1 MRKSAE
7 EIEMS
12 ISRLRSE
19 FSSILLSTLVL
30 LASGSA
36 TSAESTA
43 PIRVRHSISIRNGN
57 WIPLP
62 VEDMRRAAGDAALSR
77 LTDAGRLDLLDPK
90 QNGSDV
96 ESSGSLALEIALI
109 GPAETAKLTI
119 TLYVEGSPT
128 LVSTASI
135 SVRALDH
142 AGIYAALEHVGERAA
157 DRLAAKLDLLRNAR
171 LADDVG
177 LEPRSDDPA
186 RRRIYDEAQV
196 EKRAGRYEAARM
208 SFEAVVESGTGPNDA
223 LRQLA
228 EDELRYG
235 LPVFEAQQALNQLG
249 RLSLPGQQDRRE
261 QALSRAENL
270 YRQIQ
275 AENPSNV
282 QRVTESQRALD
293 NLIVMRGAL
302 ANAMRASALAGLH
315 SLRIGML
322 EYSMMEGECPDEK
335 RVSELATD
343 INARIVLDGI
353 VHEGER
359 AKLYKF
365 SAPDRR
371 VHIELRCNDS
381 GIEIVESERGSSRF
395 PAAFR

>member
-1 MRKSAE
+1 
-7 EIEMS
+7 MS
-12 ISRLRSE
+12 ISKLRGD
-19 FSSILLSTLVL
+19 FSSIAVATLVL
-30 LASGSA
+30 LAACSA
-36 TSAESTA
+36 SSAESAA

-90 QNGSDV
+90 QNGSDL
-96 ESSGSLALEIALI
+96 ENSGSLALEIALI

-119 TLYVEGSPT
+119 TLDVEGSPT

-142 AGIYAALEHVGERAA
+142 AGIYAALEHVGEQAA

-171 LADDVG
+171 LADVG
-177 LEPRSDDPA
+177 LETRRDDPA

-208 SFEAVVESGTGPNDA
+208 SFEAVAESGTGPNDA

-249 RLSLPGQQDRRE
+249 RLSLPGQQGPRE

-275 AENPSNV
+275 AENPSNI

-293 NLIVMRGAL
+293 SLIVMRGAL

-343 INARIVLDGI
+343 LNARIVLDGI
-353 VHEGER
+353 VHEGAR
-359 AKLYKF
+359 AKRYKF

-371 VHIELRCNDS
+371 VRVELRCNDS
-381 GIEIVESERGSSRF
+381 GIEIVESKRASSRF